1 MRSAGRWQTCR
12 MRASIRFLPAAL
24 VLAGALALAACT
36 GQPDRAASEPPVVGA
51 HDVDA
56 KNLQFSP
63 TAVQVPRGTT
73 VTWRF
78 DDGAV
83 SHDVKADGFSS
94 PIQKQGTFSHRF
106 DQTGT
111 FKFHCSLHANMTGR
125 VVVTD

>member
-1 MRSAGRWQTCR
+1 M
-12 MRASIRFLPAAL
+12 
-24 VLAGALALAACT
+24 
-36 GQPDRAASEPPVVGA
+36 
-51 HDVDA
+51 
-56 KNLQFSP
+56 
-63 TAVQVPRGTT
+63 QVRRGTT
-73 VTWRF
+73 VVWHF

-111 FKFHCSLHANMTGR
+111 FKYHCSLHANMTGR